1 MIRRAPQEADR
12 FDAEPTLAAA
22 RAALERGPTLVD
34 VPTLALAGARS
45 KGDEL
50 GLRLQPF
57 LRVWSE
63 GPPALAADLPE
74 ASTLLEVALE
84 LGEVL
89 LALRRELATPVSKD
103 DLKRHREYG
112 MRLCRERQREVGA
125 EELEGFVR
133 TAAEAERQDHIRI
146 ARGRVAGVELRFA
159 DAIRLC
165 WSAPKN
171 GGRP

>member
-1 MIRRAPQEADR
+1 M
-12 FDAEPTLAAA
+12 
-22 RAALERGPTLVD
+22 
-34 VPTLALAGARS
+34 
-45 KGDEL
+45 
-50 GLRLQPF
+50 
-57 LRVWSE
+57 
-63 GPPALAADLPE
+63 
-74 ASTLLEVALE
+74 
-84 LGEVL
+84 